1 MRFVYLVEDVLYG
14 VRERYPLAL
23 PIATMV
29 LILGLFAYA
38 GSMDYE
44 DAQRDAQIAN
54 EMARQEQYW
63 QDYKQVHGWR

>member
-1 MRFVYLVEDVLYG
+1 MRFVYWLEDVLYV

-23 PIATMV
+23 PIAAMV
-29 LILGLFAYA
+29 LVLAAFAYA

-44 DAQRDAQIAN
+44 DAKRDVQIAN
-54 EMARQEQYW
+54 EMAKQEQYW